1 MFHHFAKVF
10 HLYGILRNMHGW
22 GGVCK
27 QEPPPLVYLETCMGE
42 VGHANKTTPP
52 LVYLETCMGGV
63 GYANKTTPPLEAAEA
78 CLDME

>member
-1 MFHHFAKVF
+1 M
-10 HLYGILRNMHGW
+10 
-22 GGVCK
+22 GGVG
-27 QEPPPLVYLETCMGE
+27 Y
-42 VGHANKTTPP
+42 ANKTTPP